1 MSDGRR
7 KEDVP
12 QGGEASA
19 EEAGGTLPPNPEL
32 EDALRE
38 AVESV
43 ESSEHLGSE
52 PEAEPEAAPPDIAE
66 PAPGDSDAEEPEGAD
81 PAQALAKSQGRLLRL
96 QADFEN
102 FRRRALAE
110 RRDIYQYGHENLVK
124 DLLSTVDNLDRAIG
138 HARESGGG
146 DIENFLEGVELVL
159 RELLGILAN
168 HSVNEVEA
176 LGKAFDP
183 AVHEAMAQLPDASV
197 EPNTVIDVL
206 QKGYQLRDRLLRPA
220 RVIVAKAP
228 EPDGDEEGKAAG

>member
-7 KEDVP
+7 KQDVP

-38 AVESV
+38 AMESV
-43 ESSEHLGSE
+43 ESEEHPAPE
-52 PEAEPEAAPPDIAE
+52 PVAAEPSIAE
-66 PAPGDSDAEEPEGAD
+66 PAPALGDSDAEEPAELDSAEELGKAR
-81 PAQALAKSQGRLLRL
+81 GRLLRL

-146 DIENFLEGVELVL
+146 DIEDFLEGVELVL
-159 RELLGILAN
+159 RELLGILTN

-228 EPDGDEEGKAAG
+228 ESDGDEEGGAAG

>member
-7 KEDVP
+7 RQDVP
-12 QGGEASA
+12 QGGEDSA
-19 EEAGGTLPPNPEL
+19 EEVGGTLPPNPEL

-43 ESSEHLGSE
+43 ES
-52 PEAEPEAAPPDIAE
+52 AEQLASDPAVTKADTPE
-66 PAPGDSDAEEPEGAD
+66 PAPGDSDAAEAGEGD
-81 PAQALAKSQGRLLRL
+81 PAQELKRSQDRLLRL

-146 DIENFLEGVELVL
+146 DIENLLEGVELVQ
-159 RELLGILAN
+159 REFLGSLEN
-168 HSVNEVEA
+168 HSICEVEA

-206 QKGYQLRDRLLRPA
+206 QTGYQLRDRLLRPA
-220 RVIVAKAP
+220 RVVVAKAP
-228 EPDGDEEGKAAG
+228 EQNGEEEGEAAG

>member
-1 MSDGRR
+1 VSDGRR
-7 KEDVP
+7 KQDVP
-12 QGGEASA
+12 QGGEAPA

-38 AVESV
+38 AMESV
-43 ESSEHLGSE
+43 ESAEHVGSK
-52 PEAEPEAAPPDIAE
+52 PAAAEPDAAE
-66 PAPGDSDAEEPEGAD
+66 PTTAADTADAGEPAEGDLAEEVK
-81 PAQALAKSQGRLLRL
+81 KSRDRLLRL

-124 DLLSTVDNLDRAIG
+124 DLLTTVDNLDRAIG

-146 DIENFLEGVELVL
+146 DIESFLEGVALVQ
-159 RELLGILAN
+159 REFLGILSN

-176 LGKAFDP
+176 MGKPFDP
-183 AVHEAMAQLPDASV
+183 AVHEAMAQLPEASV

-206 QKGYQLRDRLLRPA
+206 QKGYQLRERLLRPA

-228 EPDGDEEGKAAG
+228 EQNGEKEGGAAG

>member
-1 MSDGRR
+1 
-7 KEDVP
+7 V
-12 QGGEASA
+12 
-19 EEAGGTLPPNPEL
+19 LPPNPEL

-38 AVESV
+38 AMESV
-43 ESSEHLGSE
+43 EGVARHRSGEAAAGPGASE
-52 PEAEPEAAPPDIAE
+52 PGVPEPDAAEAGAADR
-66 PAPGDSDAEEPEGAD
+66 AEEPAEPDLGQQLKQTHD
-81 PAQALAKSQGRLLRL
+81 RLLRL

-138 HARESGGG
+138 HARASGAGDLES
-146 DIENFLEGVELVL
+146 FLQGVELVQ
-159 RELLGILAN
+159 RELLGILSE

-183 AVHEAMAQLPDASV
+183 AIHEAMAQLPDASV
-197 EPNTVIDVL
+197 EPNAVIEVL

-228 EPDGDEEGKAAG
+228 EREDEEGGEAAG

>member
-1 MSDGRR
+1 VSDGRPKR
-7 KEDVP
+7 DAP

-38 AVESV
+38 AMASV
-43 ESSEHLGSE
+43 EGAEHRGSE
-52 PEAEPEAAPPDIAE
+52 PAAEPSGTAE
-66 PAPGDSDAEEPEGAD
+66 PAAGDSDREEPAEED
-81 PAQALAKSQGRLLRL
+81 PSEELKLSQGRLLRL

-146 DIENFLEGVELVL
+146 DIEDFLEGVELVL

-183 AVHEAMAQLPDASV
+183 AVHEGMAQLPDASV

-228 EPDGDEEGKAAG
+228 EPDGDEEGGAAG